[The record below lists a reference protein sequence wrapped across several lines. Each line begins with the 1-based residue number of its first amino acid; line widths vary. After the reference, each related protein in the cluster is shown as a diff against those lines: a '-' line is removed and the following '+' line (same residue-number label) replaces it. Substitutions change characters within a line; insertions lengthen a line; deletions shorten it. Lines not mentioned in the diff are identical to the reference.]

1 MTFEFPELE
10 TLTFEEP
17 EPGVGVLRI
26 NRPDRMNSQTVTMF
40 HEYLAAGRAL
50 RDSGLRALILTGTG
64 GSAPSAPASIS
75 TRSTS
80 SPRWGGCESS

>member
-10 TLTFEEP
+10 TLTFDEP

-64 GSAPSAPASIS
+64 GGPSAPASIW

-80 SPRWGGCESS
+80 SPRWASGSS